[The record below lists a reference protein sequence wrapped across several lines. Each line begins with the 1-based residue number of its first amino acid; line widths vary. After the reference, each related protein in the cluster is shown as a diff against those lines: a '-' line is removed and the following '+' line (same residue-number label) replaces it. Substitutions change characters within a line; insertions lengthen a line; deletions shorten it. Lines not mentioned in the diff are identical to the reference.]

1 MQLLDGGMFA
11 FSAFHALKD
20 RRALLPT
27 WQGPLMVA
35 KVVEDT
41 GDGVA
46 VCWNGERQWKRDR
59 MPGYRPRPEIWQ
71 TATRRDFELMLR
83 VLAGLGVL
91 QFRTDEHEADEILAM
106 LVHALEGEEPVLIRS
121 DDKDFMQLL
130 SPTTWM
136 FGRVRGL
143 VKPDDVPGVL
153 GVRPGLV
160 ADLLALQGDA
170 VDGIPRVASDARALR
185 LLRDHGRISDWIAS
199 PIAREELGD
208 GVDQLKL
215 NLELTDL
222 GRAAVGDRP
231 PPPLADGYA
240 ARDFVQDT
248 GELKAFP
255 ICRAPTSMGCS
266 KRESLRRE
274 RCTSAGCSDAAD
286 RPGRP
291 RL

>member
-20 RRALLPT
+20 RRALPLT
-27 WQGPLMVA
+27 WQVPLMVA

-59 MPGYRPRPEIWQ
+59 MPGYRPRLEIWQ

-170 VDGIPRVASDARALR
+170 VDGIPRVASDARALG

-199 PIAREELGD
+199 PIAREELGY

-222 GRAAVGDRP
+222 GRTAVGDRP
-231 PPPLADGYA
+231 PPRSRMAT
-240 ARDFVQDT
+240 RRVISSRTQVSV
-248 GELKAFP
+248 KAFP